1 MSDLLGK
8 FESSVA
14 AEFGKQAFHSLG
26 QLVARWNVAVSSSEE
41 GINSAIAAHLL
52 EVRRWSEEI
61 SFKDLLK
68 PKSTSDIFVPLDI
81 YLLPRRQRFSRHEEI
96 ASAPLSSV
104 LEGESVAHLVILGQP
119 GAGKTTAIK
128 HLCQQVMSESTIC
141 PNQSFPLLIRLRD
154 LNNASTLSGDLEDLV
169 TERIQ
174 SILNIPLSFP
184 PELES
189 KDSIATRKLVI
200 ERAVVTV
207 LEKLQPLVLLD
218 GLDEVSH
225 KLRRDSIIAG
235 LRRLAMQLESARMIL
250 TARTGE
256 FTYHIEKMTAYEIA
270 PLSKNQIK
278 QFATGWLG
286 TADAATFLAQ
296 IERSPFAD
304 TAIKPLTLA
313 HLCAIFER
321 VRRIPEK
328 PKSVYKKIVSLL
340 LEDWDQQRSV
350 QRVSAYSDF
359 EVDRK
364 ADFLS
369 DLAHSLTVSRRTS
382 AFSAEDLM
390 ECYREIHENYGLRLS
405 EAQAVVNELETHTG
419 LIVQTGT
426 ELFEFSHKSLQE
438 YLTAVFI
445 VGLPAIPTN
454 MIELQVMP
462 NELAIATALSSRPS
476 GYFYNLVIRHFSR
489 IKLSF
494 QFVRTFINR
503 LLIERPDFEMSDE
516 VGLAILCLYSQYL
529 RASIEEKSQLQLFI
543 SDPLSS
549 EFEHL
554 NVLIKERIEI
564 GDLMGVYEKESLA
577 YGLDGEEIW
586 RLESKER
593 GEGRFRLYLRA
604 DVLPPVI
611 WVRKN
616 LLGEDSSG
624 EPES

>member
-1 MSDLLGK
+1 MSDLLGNI
-8 FESSVA
+8 ESSLA
-14 AEFGKQAFHSLG
+14 TEFCKEAFHSLQ
-26 QLVARWNVAVSSSEE
+26 QLVARWNVTVSSSED
-41 GINSAIAAHLL
+41 GINAAIASHQL

-68 PKSTSDIFVPLDI
+68 PKQTEDVFVPLDI
-81 YLLPRRQRFSRHEEI
+81 YLLPRRQRFSHCEQI
-96 ASAPLSSV
+96 PSAALSSV
-104 LEGESVAHLVILGQP
+104 LEGESVTHLVILGQP
-119 GAGKTTAIK
+119 GAGKTTSVK
-128 HLCQQVMSESTIC
+128 HLCQQMLSDGKVC
-141 PNQSFPLLIRLRD
+141 PNQNFPLLIRLRD
-154 LNNASTLSGDLEDLV
+154 LNNASTITGDLDDLV

-184 PELES
+184 PDLES
-189 KDSIATRKLVI
+189 KDSVTTRKSLV
-200 ERAVVTV
+200 EQAVVTV
-207 LEKLQPLVLLD
+207 LERLQPLILLD

-225 KLRRDSIIAG
+225 KLRRDGIVRGI
-235 LRRLAMQLESARMIL
+235 RRLAMQLEKARMIL

-270 PLSKNQIK
+270 PLSKEQIAK
-278 QFATGWLG
+278 FATAWLG
-286 TADAATFLAQ
+286 TADGATFLSQ
-296 IERSPFAD
+296 VEHSPFAD

-350 QRVSAYSDF
+350 QRVSSYSDF

-369 DLAHSLTVSRRTS
+369 DLAHSLTISNRTS
-382 AFSAEDLM
+382 TFSAEDLM
-390 ECYREIHENYGLRLS
+390 DCYREIYVNYGLRIS

-419 LIVQTGT
+419 LIVQSGT

-476 GYFYNLVIRHFSR
+476 EYFYALVARHFSR

-503 LLIERPDFEMSDE
+503 LLIERPDFEMSAE

-529 RASIEEKSQLQLFI
+529 RASIEEASQLQLFI
-543 SDPLSS
+543 PDPLSS

-586 RLESKER
+586 RLESKAK
-593 GEGRFRLYLRA
+593 GEGRLHLYTRA
-604 DVLPPVI
+604 NVLPSVL
-611 WVRKN
+611 WVRKS
-616 LLGEDSSG
+616 LVGESS
-624 EPES
+624 